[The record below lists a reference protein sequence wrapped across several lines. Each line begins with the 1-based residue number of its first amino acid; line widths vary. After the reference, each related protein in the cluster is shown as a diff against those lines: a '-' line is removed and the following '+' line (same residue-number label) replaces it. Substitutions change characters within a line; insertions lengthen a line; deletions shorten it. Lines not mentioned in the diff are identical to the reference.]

1 MSEESPM
8 AVGPSGRTTQDPAAP
23 ARQPVRQL
31 RVIVAV
37 DDFDTAVAFYRDA
50 LGLQELAV
58 FEGAGAARVV
68 ILEAGRAT
76 LELANQAQVAMI
88 DKAEVGR
95 SASPHIRLAFEVRD
109 AAGMTSR
116 LSTAGAAVIA
126 EPTVTPWRSL
136 NARLD
141 GPAGLQLTLFEE
153 LAPDT

>member
-1 MSEESPM
+1 MG
-8 AVGPSGRTTQDPAAP
+8 AGPSGRTAQDPAAP

-31 RVIVAV
+31 RVIAAV

-50 LGLQELAV
+50 LGLQELAA

-76 LELANQAQVAMI
+76 LELASQAQVAMI
-88 DKAEVGR
+88 DEAEVGR
-95 SASPHIRLAFEVRD
+95 PASPHIRLAFEVRD
-109 AAGMTSR
+109 AAAMTSR